1 MSASSLAPAPL
12 FIPPIPSSC
21 PPRPC
26 CPLHSVCSLAPN
38 LLASTRGQPPN
49 VKPLPLS
56 DRRPP
61 RLLAH
66 AICDYPRIHDPPV
79 RIRINNLGIS
89 PMRDPNISS
98 RRTRATEQIVL
109 EDTCKALKPDFRT
122 CFTSIEDAV
131 SRRVRAIFF
140 IFFLLVNQML
150 ASA

>member
-1 MSASSLAPAPL
+1 MSASSLAPASP
-12 FIPPIPSSC
+12 FIPPIPSSY

-26 CPLHSVCSLAPN
+26 YPLHSACSLAPN
-38 LLASTRGQPPN
+38 LLASMRGQPSN

-61 RLLAH
+61 WLLAH
-66 AICDYPRIHDPPV
+66 AICDHPQIRDPPV
-79 RIRINNLGIS
+79 CIRVNNLGIS

-98 RRTRATEQIVL
+98 RRTRATEQMAL

-131 SRRVRAIFF
+131 SRRVCAIFL
-140 IFFLLVNQML
+140 FFY
-150 ASA
+150 